1 MIFADTD
8 SEDHAELRPS
18 VRERFLKFCQK
29 LAPIEIQVERTSV
42 SRFTLHMSAA
52 RQRKELQVQ
61 AEKISRNSLR
71 PSFRER
77 APQIVSHRSNSNI

>member
-1 MIFADTD
+1 MEGRLRSPLFSVVASNPAFSIVLDEATDTD

-18 VRERFLKFCQK
+18 VRERILKFCQK

-52 RQRKELQVQ
+52 RQRRELQVQ
-61 AEKISRNSLR
+61 TE
-71 PSFRER
+71 
-77 APQIVSHRSNSNI
+77 NI